1 MLFKFRNWLTVLGN
15 FYLELEETL
24 LCVVFLACKYSTQT
38 HLCGG
43 TQADSAFHTYRDLR
57 VSVCAFVP
65 IWKCIVHNAYVD
77 VTPKS
82 IPHWQYTRHIGGK
95 RTATQHPTSRTFLFS
110 LSLTFFLSFYTHTL
124 KLRRLSSA
132 MHCLCL
138 LLTTNDFHSIF
149 VCLYILNFCVH
160 DSKCHHDSKILYNSI
175 YTRRMSEILFEIRHT
190 KQIGIR
196 CMRSYVFDKFTH
208 L

>member
-1 MLFKFRNWLTVLGN
+1 MF
-15 FYLELEETL
+15 
-24 LCVVFLACKYSTQT
+24 FLACKYSTQT

-65 IWKCIVHNAYVD
+65 IRKCIVHNAYVD
-77 VTPKS
+77 VTLKS
-82 IPHWQYTRHIGGK
+82 TPHWQYTRHIGGK

-110 LSLTFFLSFYTHTL
+110 LSLTFFSLFL
-124 KLRRLSSA
+124 
-132 MHCLCL
+132 
-138 LLTTNDFHSIF
+138 HSYIETSTPVKCHALFMF
-149 VCLYILNFCVH
+149 VANNQRFSLNFCMSVHIEFLCILDTGVH

-175 YTRRMSEILFEIRHT
+175 YTRWMSEISFEIRHT
-190 KQIGIR
+190 KQIGIC